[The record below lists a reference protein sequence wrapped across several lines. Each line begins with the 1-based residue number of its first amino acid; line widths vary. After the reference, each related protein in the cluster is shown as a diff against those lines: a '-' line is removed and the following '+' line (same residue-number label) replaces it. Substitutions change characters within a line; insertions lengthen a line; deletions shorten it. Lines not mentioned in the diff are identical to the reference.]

1 MEKIFLNFAILRLEK
16 DVEPGVFLKAQKP
29 LKWITKDLSKIKLY
43 SILLNKQVDFIPE
56 KLPARR
62 AFRIKLRIF
71 LSTVGSK
78 VLSHL

>member
-1 MEKIFLNFAILRLEK
+1 M
-16 DVEPGVFLKAQKP
+16 EPGVFLKAQKL
-29 LKWITKDLSKIKLY
+29 LKWIPKDLSEIKLY

-56 KLPARR
+56 KLPVLR

-71 LSTVGSK
+71 LNTVGSK